1 MKDHI
6 TIGMDLGDLENHIVV
21 MDAEGTE
28 IEVTSIA
35 NTKERVREY
44 FSRFPGAVVAME
56 AGTHSSWI
64 SREIKEAGCDVLVGN
79 PRKLRLIWDSTDKDD
94 ENDARLL
101 CMICRLEPRLLWPI
115 RHREPESQCDLQIVK
130 SRQILVGTRTKLI
143 NHVRG
148 AVKAMGERLPG
159 CSADAFARRVVKDI
173 PDELRVALDGVL
185 KVIETLTEQIRR
197 HDRLIAHLCRE
208 RYPETG
214 LLSQVNGVGPVTSLA
229 YVLTIE
235 DPERFP
241 KSRYVGSYLG
251 LTPKRDQSGQTDKQL
266 RITKAGDTYLRTL
279 LVNCSNYILGPF
291 GPDSD
296 LRRHGL
302 KIAARG
308 GKNARRR
315 AKVAVAR
322 KLAVLLHR
330 LWMNKEPYERLYKNI
345 NKQNHKNKAAVPG
358 AMNLSK
364 PEAAVAMAAG

>member
-1 MKDHI
+1 MSNTI

-21 MDAEGTE
+21 MDSDGEE

-35 NTKERVREY
+35 NTKERVGEY
-44 FSRFPGAVVAME
+44 FLRFPGAMVAIE
-56 AGTHSSWI
+56 AGTHSGWI
-64 SREIKEAGCDVLVGN
+64 SREIKKAGCEVLVGN

-94 ENDARLL
+94 ETDARLL

-115 RHREPESQCDLQIVK
+115 RHRELESQCDLQILK
-130 SRQILVGTRTKLI
+130 SRQIMVETRTKLI

-148 AVKAMGERLPG
+148 SVKAVGERLPG
-159 CSADAFARRVVKDI
+159 CSADAFVNRVVEDI
-173 PDELRVALDGVL
+173 PDELRVALNGVL
-185 KVIETLTEQIRR
+185 KSIETLTEQIRFQ
-197 HDRLIAHLCRE
+197 DRLIEHLCRE
-208 RYPETG
+208 QYAETE
-214 LLSQVNGVGPVTSLA
+214 LLRQVDGVGPVTSLA

-235 DPERFP
+235 DPERFS
-241 KSRYVGSYLG
+241 KSRQAGSYLG
-251 LTPKRDQSGQTDKQL
+251 LTPRRDQSGQTDKQL

-308 GKNARRR
+308 GKNAKRR

-330 LWMNKEPYERLYKNI
+330 LWMSKEPYERLYKSVK
-345 NKQNHKNKAAVPG
+345 KQKHDTKARVHGGMSLSTPG
-358 AMNLSK
+358 TM
-364 PEAAVAMAAG
+364 AVAAG